1 MIIWEKR
8 NLPEDA
14 FLVSLGVAALYTNI
28 PQEKINTVCKAYQTF
43 YGENTP
49 IPTQSLRGIL
59 KLIIQENSFEFS
71 SKNYLQTYEM
81 RWVQRWQ
88 LPLPTSF
95 CRRSRQKYRTS
106 AKLNL
111 LSGKDRLTIFFSL
124 WRTERKEIDEFIALA
139 NRQHPSIKFTAKN
152 IW

>member
-1 MIIWEKR
+1 MRKEKR
-8 NLPEDA
+8 PRGRSPSLLRRCYPVHKYPTRRENKNSRQSIPD
-14 FLVSLGVAALYTNI
+14 FLQGKHPY
-28 PQEKINTVCKAYQTF
+28 
-43 YGENTP
+43 
-49 IPTQSLRGIL
+49 PTQSLRRIL

-124 WRTERKEIDEFIALA
+124 WRTERKEIDEFLALA
-139 NRQHPSIKFTAKN
+139 SRHHPFIKFTAKN
-152 IW
+152 I